1 MNCINDLDNTINTN
15 KIKPSMVHN
24 NNPWWKVVRIFLV
37 SFSAFASA
45 ISGVIAVEKPIP
57 IDNPIKIKLLPNE
70 TAANSVEPRFPTI
83 KLSTIPIKVWPSI
96 PRITG

>member
-1 MNCINDLDNTINTN
+1 M
-15 KIKPSMVHN
+15 
-24 NNPWWKVVRIFLV
+24 
-37 SFSAFASA
+37 
-45 ISGVIAVEKPIP
+45 AVEKPIP
-57 IDNPIKIKLLPNE
+57 NDIPIKIKLLPNE